1 MLLTIIGF
9 VLLIYVIA
17 KLRGT
22 HHESQRQSKI
32 LYEMAV
38 ASGANPPEVL
48 RPREGFIGEFKRGL
62 EGK

>member
-38 ASGANPPEVL
+38 AEVL